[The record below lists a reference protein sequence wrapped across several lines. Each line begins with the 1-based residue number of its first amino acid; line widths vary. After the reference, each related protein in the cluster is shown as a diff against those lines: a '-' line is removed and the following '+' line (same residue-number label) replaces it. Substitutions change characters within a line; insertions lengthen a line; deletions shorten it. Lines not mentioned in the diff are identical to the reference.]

1 MKYSFINYRL
11 YKVYIFGFENIRLY
25 AIMQTSV
32 HSEIGQ
38 LEGVIIHTPG
48 SEVEN
53 MTPANAERALYS
65 DILNLSIASTEYAQF
80 EGVLKKVSKVYQV
93 KDLLADILAIDKVKK
108 ELLNEI
114 CMTEYIDSC
123 QQMLDTDAKMLAT
136 MLIEGVVLEKN
147 NLTNYLSNERF
158 LLRPLHNLFFTRDS
172 AMAMN
177 DNMLIGKMANPVR
190 ERESVIMEAIY
201 KYYPEIETNV
211 LNPAKPESNIMVNR
225 KSMVEGGD
233 VQIARDDIF
242 VIGTGVRTSTQGI
255 DFIIENIKKHK
266 KEKQHIIIQE
276 LPETPES
283 FIHLDMVFTFLN
295 TDECMVYPPVI
306 FGMSRFKTI
315 HIEIENGEVNRI
327 EEMPN
332 LPKALKKLGMDL
344 KPISCGGNSDEWIQ
358 EREQWHSGANFLAFA
373 PGKIIGYQR
382 NVHTIEELNNNGY
395 EVVAATDIISGKRSV
410 DDYKKCV
417 VTIAGS
423 ELARGG
429 GGARC
434 MSQPFRRAAVNW

>member
-1 MKYSFINYRL
+1 MK
-11 YKVYIFGFENIRLY
+11 
-25 AIMQTSV
+25 TSV

-65 DILNLSIASTEYAQF
+65 DILNLSIASKEYAQF

-93 KDLLADILAIDKVKK
+93 KDLLADILADEAVKK
-108 ELLNEI
+108 EVLNEI

-123 QQMLDTDAKMLAT
+123 QQLTEASSQTLAN
-136 MLIEGVVLEKN
+136 LLVEGVVLEKN

-201 KYYPEIETNV
+201 KYHPDIDTKI
-211 LNPAKPESNIMVNR
+211 LNPGKPDSGIMVNR

-242 VIGTGVRTSTQGI
+242 VIGTGIRTSTQGI
-255 DFIIENIKKHK
+255 DFIIENLKHQK
-266 KEKQHIIIQE
+266 KEKHHIIVQE

-315 HIEIENGEVNRI
+315 HIEIENGKVNRI

-332 LPKALKKLGMDL
+332 IPKALKKLGMDL
-344 KPISCGGNSDEWIQ
+344 RPISCGGTGDPWIQ

-382 NVHTIEELNNNGY
+382 NVHTIEELNKHGY
-395 EVVAATDIISGKRSV
+395 DVITATDIISGKTNV

>member
-1 MKYSFINYRL
+1 
-11 YKVYIFGFENIRLY
+11 
-25 AIMQTSV
+25 MQTSV

-65 DILNLSIASTEYAQF
+65 DILNLSIAATEYAQF

-93 KDLLADILAIDKVKK
+93 KDLLADILENGDVRK
-108 ELLNEI
+108 ELLREI
-114 CMTEYIDSC
+114 CITERIDSC
-123 QQMLDTDAKMLAT
+123 LQMHETEAKLLAS

-177 DNMLIGKMANPVR
+177 DSILIGKMANPVR
-190 ERESVIMEAIY
+190 ERESVIFNAIY
-201 KYYPEIETNV
+201 KHHPAIESPL
-211 LNPAKPESNIMVNR
+211 LNPGKPESGIMVDR
-225 KSMVEGGD
+225 KSMIEGGD
-233 VQIARDDIF
+233 VQIAREDIF

-255 DFIIENIKKHK
+255 DFVIENIKKQK
-266 KEKQHIIIQE
+266 KEKQHIIVQE

-295 TDECMVYPPVI
+295 VNECMVYPPVI

-315 HIEIENGEVNRI
+315 HIEIENGKVTRI
-327 EEMPN
+327 EEKPN
-332 LPKALKKLGMDL
+332 ILKALSSLGMDL
-344 KPISCGGNSDEWIQ
+344 KPISCGGNTDPWIQ

-382 NVHTIEELNNNGY
+382 NVHTIEELNNKGY
-395 EVVAATDIISGKRSV
+395 EVVSATDIISGTTTV
-410 DDYKKCV
+410 DNYQKCV

-434 MSQPFRRAAVNW
+434 MSQPFRRKPVKW

>member
-1 MKYSFINYRL
+1 MK
-11 YKVYIFGFENIRLY
+11 
-25 AIMQTSV
+25 TSV
-32 HSEIGQ
+32 HSEIGK

-65 DILNLSIASTEYAQF
+65 DILNLSIASSEYAQF
-80 EGVLKKVSKVYQV
+80 EGVLKKVSNVFQV
-93 KDLLADILAIDKVKK
+93 KDLLADILKNEEVKS
-108 ELLNEI
+108 ELLKEI
-114 CMTEYIDSC
+114 CMTERIDSC
-123 QQMLDTDAKMLAT
+123 QQFMDVSAKELANF
-136 MLIEGVVLEKN
+136 LVEGVVLEKT

-172 AMAMN
+172 AMGMN
-177 DNMLIGKMANPVR
+177 DHMLIGKMANPVR

-201 KYYPEIETNV
+201 KNHPDIDTGT
-211 LNPAKPESNIMVNR
+211 LNAGKPVNGIMVNH
-225 KSMVEGGD
+225 KSMIEGGD
-233 VQIARDDIF
+233 VQIASENIF

-255 DFIIENIKKHK
+255 DFIIENIKRLK
-266 KEKQHIIIQE
+266 KEKHHIIVQE

-283 FIHLDMVFTFLN
+283 FIHLDMVFTFLSQE
-295 TDECMVYPPVI
+295 ECMVYPPVI

-315 HIEIENGEVNRI
+315 HIEIENGKVIRI

-332 LPKALKKLGMDL
+332 IPTALSKLGMDL
-344 KPISCGGNSDEWIQ
+344 KPISCGGNSDPWIQ

-373 PGKIIGYQR
+373 PGKVIGYQR
-382 NVHTIEELNNNGY
+382 NVHTMEELHNNGY
-395 EVVAATDIISGKRSV
+395 EIISATDVISGKVST

-434 MSQPFRRAAVNW
+434 MSQPIKRAQVNW